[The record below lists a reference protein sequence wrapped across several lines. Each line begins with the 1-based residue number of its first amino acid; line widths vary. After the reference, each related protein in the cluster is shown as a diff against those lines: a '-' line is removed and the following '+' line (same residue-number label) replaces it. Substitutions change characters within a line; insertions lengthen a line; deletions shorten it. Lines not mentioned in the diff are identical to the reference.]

1 MMNPT
6 SKKTMPYPLRLPRH
20 LLELADLRAEE
31 ERVDRAMALRQL
43 LYSGAE
49 DYVMELLGQGRIS
62 LSKAAELL
70 DTSTVA
76 VMQKAEKR
84 GMVLGAT
91 KELYEQAR
99 TALKKQA
106 TDRKQA
112 T

>member
-1 MMNPT
+1 M
-6 SKKTMPYPLRLPRH
+6 RLKAI
-20 LLELADLRAEE
+20 LDSDGLIKLYKMELADLRVEE
-31 ERVDRAMALRQL
+31 
-43 LYSGAE
+43 AE

-70 DTSTVA
+70 DISTVA

-106 TDRKQA
+106 TDKEQA